1 MQIVSKC
8 WDQHAKGK
16 SLLTLNFIV
25 SVVQDPEVLKLLP
38 LTSFYVVH
46 IKIYFSPKCPLQ
58 CNSSRAPAMRTV
70 TAARYLG
77 VCRSVVRLRFRV
89 TAPSQNRS
97 LNIVI
102 AGRQHS
108 QISWLRKLERWQC
121 DRCKASETD
130 RLAQPARLGYA
141 ANDCITYL
149 KKKKTHSFNSS

>member
-1 MQIVSKC
+1 MSKC

-58 CNSSRAPAMRTV
+58 CNSSRAPAIRTV

-77 VCRSVVRLRFRV
+77 VWPICGEAQISGDCDITKQELKYCNSGE
-89 TAPSQNRS
+89 TTQP
-97 LNIVI
+97 NIVAAEI
-102 AGRQHS
+102 GKMAMRPLQS
-108 QISWLRKLERWQC
+108 ER
-121 DRCKASETD
+121 D
-130 RLAQPARLGYA
+130 
-141 ANDCITYL
+141 
-149 KKKKTHSFNSS
+149 